1 MSDVQELTENT
12 QKSPWGNDEIVLDV
26 KDVIGLLQGKKYF
39 YFDGEYG
46 HTILVDFEEDE
57 NS

>member
-1 MSDVQELTENT
+1 MSDVEELTENT
-12 QKSPWGNDEIVLDV
+12 QKSSWGNDEIVLDT

-46 HTILVDFEEDE
+46 HTISVDLGDE
-57 NS
+57 